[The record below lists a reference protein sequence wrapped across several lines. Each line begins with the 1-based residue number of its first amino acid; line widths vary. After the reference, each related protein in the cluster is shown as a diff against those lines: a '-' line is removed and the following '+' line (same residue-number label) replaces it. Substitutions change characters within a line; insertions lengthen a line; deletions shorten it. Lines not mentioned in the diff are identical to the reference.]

1 MNKQVARQVGQ
12 LFMVGLPGADLDDST
27 RRLIREFQINNFIY
41 FKRNVADRL
50 QLKKLSFTLRQT
62 CTENGLAPPLIA
74 IDQEGGSV
82 TRLPPPFTQFPD
94 ARVLANSSHPVDKLK
109 EYARVCAQ
117 ELAGV
122 GINMNLAPVLDVCEE
137 GRDFFMER
145 RCLGDD
151 PRQVAE
157 LGGIIITEMQK
168 RGIAACAKHFP
179 GLGAAVVDP
188 HLELPVVV
196 NSKDYLYAVDLPPF
210 KMAVACGVSSIMTSH
225 TIYRHL
231 DPQVPATLSK
241 RILTDLLRTQLGYEG
256 LIITDDL
263 EMGAIENEHSL
274 ARAVL
279 EAFSAGADLLLICHD
294 HDKVIRAYRALL
306 EAVID
311 GTISRDRLE
320 AGAKRL
326 EFVRRLTRVH

>member
-12 LFMVGLPGADLDDST
+12 LFIVGLPGADLDDST
-27 RRLIREFQINNFIY
+27 RRLIREFRINNFIY
-41 FKRNVADRL
+41 FKRNVADRS
-50 QLKKLSFTLRQT
+50 QLKRLSFALRQT
-62 CTENGLAPPLIA
+62 CTENGLAQPLIA

-94 ARVLANSSHPVDKLK
+94 ARVLANSPQPVDKLK

-117 ELAGV
+117 ELAEV
-122 GINMNLAPVLDVCEE
+122 GMNMNLAPVLDVCEE

-151 PRQVAE
+151 PRQVGE

-168 RGIAACAKHFP
+168 QGIAACAKHFP

-188 HLELPVVV
+188 HLELPVVA

-210 KMAVACGVSSIMTSH
+210 KMAIACGVSSIMTSH

-231 DPQVPATLSK
+231 DPHVPATLSK
-241 RILTDLLRTQLGYEG
+241 RILTDLLRTQLGYKG
-256 LIITDDL
+256 LIMTDDL
-263 EMGAIENEHSL
+263 EMGAIENERSL
-274 ARAVL
+274 DRAVL

-306 EAVID
+306 EAVTD
-311 GTISRDRLE
+311 GMISRDRLE
-320 AGAKRL
+320 ASAKRL
-326 EFVRRLTRVH
+326 DVVRRLVRVH